1 MKRTRPSHP
10 AATLALMLAFASI
23 SGCQMHESGVT
34 VDSLLA
40 DEGPTSESWNPVM
53 YINEN
58 GLPQLVLTAEY
69 MAQYETVDS
78 TYMVLSALTETTSRV
93 RVDIFD
99 ANGDSSATVF
109 SNRITYFD
117 KERRFVADG
126 NVIVNAKDNRHI
138 FAEHLAWSEQT
149 KRIRTPGFSTIQ
161 TPKQTLS
168 GYGLDADENLID
180 FSMERVT
187 GTVISDEQ

>member
-1 MKRTRPSHP
+1 MSYH
-10 AATLALMLAFASI
+10 LILIVLMLACATI

-34 VDSLLA
+34 VDTLLA

-58 GLPQLVLTAEY
+58 GLPRLVLTAEY

-78 TYMVLSALTETTSRV
+78 TYMILSALTETTSRV

-109 SNRITYFD
+109 SDRITYFD
-117 KERRFVADG
+117 RERRFVANGD
-126 NVIVNAKDNRHI
+126 VIVNANDDRHI
-138 FAEHLAWSEQT
+138 FAEHLSWSEQT